1 MLQRKQAVTLS
12 GSTFLQAYLP
22 SEEETMGRVV
32 VELLAAGKNLNRKNL
47 CAKLL
52 NLVETSGSA
61 DEERQYMQ
69 LIRLVLE
76 RDS

>member
-1 MLQRKQAVTLS
+1 MPHRKQAITLS

-22 SEEETMGRVV
+22 SDEEAMGRIV
-32 VELLAAGKNLNRKNL
+32 VELLTAGKNLNRKNL

-52 NLVETSGSA
+52 ILVETASSA

>member
-1 MLQRKQAVTLS
+1 MSQFKQAEIPT
-12 GSTFLQAYLP
+12 GSILLHVYLP
-22 SEEETMGRVV
+22 SEEETMGRIV